1 MKKFPFALI
10 LPFLLLASQAMA
22 TTFTVSSLTD
32 SGQGSLRA
40 AIQAANASTGSTIAF
55 GVSGTI
61 SLSSALPDIV
71 SQVTIDGSTALGFSP
86 TTGTPVVS
94 INFNFNPGLNI
105 AVGAD
110 GSMIKSLSL
119 VRALN
124 AAVTVRASKVTV
136 QGNYI
141 GLLVNGTRAGNN
153 GDGVMIVSPS
163 AGNLIGNSDPVSSIA
178 YMDTADIN
186 AFTIQPVS
194 AWQGIR
200 NDANNVGQYLMCGT
214 SNSLGLLYVGPID
227 GGGTSYSVRYPGT
240 TTIATSVYGP
250 DNPSTGGLRLVGS
263 YRINPSGTVGTT
275 PVFNYGF
282 VWVGTT
288 SELPSGGTFTQIA
301 YPGATVQF
309 THSAMGNLAVGNA
322 DGPQQ
327 FGSQTVPLGPGV
339 AYIYDLTNHTFAGN
353 IVYPG
358 SKSNTAYGIWQNGSN
373 TYTICGG
380 YSPLA
385 VNNLMNQGLPLTQGK
400 GFLVDYNSSTKA
412 FTNWTSFDYPNG
424 PAGINFVTHFE
435 GISSV
440 EPGVYSLN
448 ADSVQAGSTNA
459 AQGSWVSVRR
469 NTDGTF
475 DKGTWVNLNYPNS
488 APSITSSNSVYGDQ
502 VVGLVIGTNTFSF
515 QATVNVMGQRSNVIS
530 CNTGNGI
537 NISGSNGNTVQ
548 MNYIGT
554 DPLGQN
560 TGFGNALNGVL
571 ITSGSSA
578 NLIGGQAAG
587 ANNPTGTKGTVT
599 AVFETPPQGNLISGN
614 QANGVLIN
622 GASTGNV
629 LSGNFI
635 GTDATGKLPL
645 GNGQDGV
652 AITKSNSNSLI
663 GCTLFQNPFV
673 FYNVIAGNFGNG
685 LSINSSNNVTV
696 QANFLGMGAD
706 NATSVPNQGNGL
718 LVGGTSL
725 NTQVGG
731 VIPLG
736 NVISGN
742 ILNGIQVQDQ
752 ASGFVSF
759 NTFAG
764 IAAFQTFASP
774 NWLDGILITS
784 TGGNNTIR
792 TCIVS
797 GNKQNGIEIAGNAS
811 GVQITQ
817 TSVGTNSDIA
827 GGIPNLGSGIVI
839 RGQAHNNA
847 IGGFQPSVEPQ
858 NFVSGNRKYGIAVM
872 DRAANNSIFHTAI
885 GRGAAL
891 TPPYPVIPNFSGG
904 ILLGPGTSGT
914 TIGGP
919 TIPLQTVMQNNIGP
933 GLYINSSTK
942 NLVSNNSIT
951 LNSVA
956 GIFAVGV
963 CTGTVL
969 TGNTV
974 QNNGASGTVNTS
986 ITSATGVTTN

>member
-1 MKKFPFALI
+1 
-10 LPFLLLASQAMA
+10 
-22 TTFTVSSLTD
+22 
-32 SGQGSLRA
+32 
-40 AIQAANASTGSTIAF
+40 
-55 GVSGTI
+55 
-61 SLSSALPDIV
+61 
-71 SQVTIDGSTALGFSP
+71 
-86 TTGTPVVS
+86 
-94 INFNFNPGLNI
+94 
-105 AVGAD
+105 
-110 GSMIKSLSL
+110 
-119 VRALN
+119 
-124 AAVTVRASKVTV
+124 
-136 QGNYI
+136 
-141 GLLVNGTRAGNN
+141 
-153 GDGVMIVSPS
+153 
-163 AGNLIGNSDPVSSIA
+163 
-178 YMDTADIN
+178 
-186 AFTIQPVS
+186 
-194 AWQGIR
+194 
-200 NDANNVGQYLMCGT
+200 
-214 SNSLGLLYVGPID
+214 
-227 GGGTSYSVRYPGT
+227 
-240 TTIATSVYGP
+240 
-250 DNPSTGGLRLVGS
+250 
-263 YRINPSGTVGTT
+263 
-275 PVFNYGF
+275 
-282 VWVGTT
+282 
-288 SELPSGGTFTQIA
+288 
-301 YPGATVQF
+301 
-309 THSAMGNLAVGNA
+309 
-322 DGPQQ
+322 
-327 FGSQTVPLGPGV
+327 
-339 AYIYDLTNHTFAGN
+339 
-353 IVYPG
+353 
-358 SKSNTAYGIWQNGSN
+358 
-373 TYTICGG
+373 
-380 YSPLA
+380 
-385 VNNLMNQGLPLTQGK
+385 
-400 GFLVDYNSSTKA
+400 
-412 FTNWTSFDYPNG
+412 
-424 PAGINFVTHFE
+424 
-435 GISSV
+435 
-440 EPGVYSLN
+440 
-448 ADSVQAGSTNA
+448 
-459 AQGSWVSVRR
+459 
-469 NTDGTF
+469 
-475 DKGTWVNLNYPNS
+475 
-488 APSITSSNSVYGDQ
+488 
-502 VVGLVIGTNTFSF
+502 
-515 QATVNVMGQRSNVIS
+515 
-530 CNTGNGI
+530 
-537 NISGSNGNTVQ
+537 
-548 MNYIGT
+548 
-554 DPLGQN
+554 
-560 TGFGNALNGVL
+560 
-571 ITSGSSA
+571 
-578 NLIGGQAAG
+578 
-587 ANNPTGTKGTVT
+587 
-599 AVFETPPQGNLISGN
+599 
-614 QANGVLIN
+614 
-622 GASTGNV
+622 
-629 LSGNFI
+629 
-635 GTDATGKLPL
+635 
-645 GNGQDGV
+645 
-652 AITKSNSNSLI
+652 
-663 GCTLFQNPFV
+663 
-673 FYNVIAGNFGNG
+673 VIAGNFGNG